1 MIVNAGKDM
10 GKGNMHPLLVVV
22 KTYITTLEINLMVL
36 RKLVMVV
43 PQDPDI
49 LLLGICT
56 KDVPRYQKETCSTM
70 LIAGLFVTA
79 RNLKQPRCP
88 SAEEWIK
95 KIRYLYTMEYSS
107 AIINKDIMKFADKWT
122 ELETIILNMVPLT
135 QKNMHGMHSLLSV
148 Y

>member
-1 MIVNAGKDM
+1 
-10 GKGNMHPLLVVV
+10 
-22 KTYITTLEINLMVL
+22 
-36 RKLVMVV
+36 
-43 PQDPDI
+43 
-49 LLLGICT
+49 
-56 KDVPRYQKETCSTM
+56 M
-70 LIAGLFVTA
+70 LIAALFVTA

-107 AIINKDIMKFADKWT
+107 AIKNKDIMKFADKWT

-135 QKNMHGMHSLLSV
+135 QKNMHGMHSLISV